1 MEIVNI
7 QVNAEYLCTFKSFI
21 QWVNKSTS
29 WIGGFSKYEKI
40 VCLDKNGN
48 TLTGGEDFQFA
59 DKNDLFP
66 VKAYRLLRSSE
77 EIVSKEQVVVH
88 TINLNGSRY
97 LLVTGL
103 PENSTFSVIDKE
115 SMPVGLFVH
124 QEIKDAVMPNVFPVN
139 LHTHGHSVE
148 LIGLIQDITEEQ
160 AALVYPLKIV
170 SWKEPT
176 LTHNSFA
183 DMSKE
188 YDTYKEAFIAHVLHS
203 YKRTIDP
210 KTTVL
215 LKFK

>member
-7 QVNAEYLCTFKSFI
+7 QVNAEYLCTFKSFS
-21 QWVNKSTS
+21 QWVNKASS
-29 WIGGFSKYEKI
+29 WIGRLPKNEKI

-48 TLTGGEDFQFA
+48 TVTGGEDFQFA

-88 TINLNGSRY
+88 TINLNGYRY

-148 LIGLIQDITEEQ
+148 LIGLIQDLTEEQ
-160 AALVYPLKIV
+160 IQQLYNLKTVRYNGQSITQGAY
-170 SWKEPT
+170 KEYVK
-176 LTHNSFA
+176 S
-183 DMSKE
+183 

-203 YKRTIDP
+203 YKITIDP